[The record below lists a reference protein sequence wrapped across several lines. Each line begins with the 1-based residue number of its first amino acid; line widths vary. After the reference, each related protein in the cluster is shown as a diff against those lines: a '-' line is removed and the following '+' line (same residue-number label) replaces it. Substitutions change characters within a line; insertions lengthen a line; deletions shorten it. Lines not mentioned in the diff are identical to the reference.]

1 MNTVVRRE
9 YGDWRKLSLES
20 MPIPTLKKDQIL
32 VKVEYAAI
40 DASMD
45 HLMQG
50 DPTLVRLLLGLTKP
64 KHIGVGQS
72 FSGTVVEV
80 GDTRGFSVGD
90 KVFGVGQGTFA
101 EFATTKS
108 SWISKVPEGLSME
121 KAATIPISG
130 ITANDALALLPSGAK
145 QALVIGAS
153 GAVGGFLTQFL
164 NQRGIHVTATA
175 GPSKNE
181 WVRTAGADNVIG
193 HDEVPNLEHNRFDV
207 IFVLGGANPLKIL
220 TPLLSEV
227 GLIVLIGSD
236 RGGSKFF
243 GGYLASTLETRLSKG
258 KQKMIFSQDAGET
271 RSSVA
276 SQIKDLSS
284 LAVVTTGLDN
294 AIEVIANYQRGES
307 YGRPV
312 LSIRAQ

>member
-1 MNTVVRRE
+1 MNAVVRRE

-20 MPIPTLKKDQIL
+20 VPIPSLKKDQML

-50 DPTLVRLLLGLTKP
+50 DPTLVRLLLGLSKP

-108 SWISKVPEGLSME
+108 TWITKVPDGLSME
-121 KAATIPISG
+121 QAATIPISG
-130 ITANDALALLPSGAK
+130 ITANDALKLLPAGAEH
-145 QALVIGAS
+145 ALVIGAS
-153 GAVGGFLTQFL
+153 GAVGGFLTQL
-164 NQRGIHVTATA
+164 LVKRGINVTATA
-175 GPSKNE
+175 SANKSE
-181 WVRTAGADNVIG
+181 WVRSAGAHQVIG
-193 HDEVPNLEHNRFDV
+193 HDGVAKLEHKVFDV
-207 IFVLGGANPLKIL
+207 IFVLGGANPLKDLIR
-220 TPLLSEV
+220 LLSEI
-227 GLIVLIGSD
+227 GLVVLIGSD

-243 GGYLASTLETRLSKG
+243 GGYLASALETRLSKG
-258 KQKMIFSQDAGET
+258 KQRMIFSQDTPET

-276 SQIKDLSS
+276 NQIQDLAS
-284 LAVVTTGLDN
+284 LAVVTKGLSS
-294 AIEVIANYQRGES
+294 AIELIASYQRGES
-307 YGRPV
+307 HGRPV
-312 LSIRAQ
+312 VSIDGN

>member
-1 MNTVVRRE
+1 
-9 YGDWRKLSLES
+9 
-20 MPIPTLKKDQIL
+20 
-32 VKVEYAAI
+32 
-40 DASMD
+40 
-45 HLMQG
+45 
-50 DPTLVRLLLGLTKP
+50 
-64 KHIGVGQS
+64 
-72 FSGTVVEV
+72 
-80 GDTRGFSVGD
+80 
-90 KVFGVGQGTFA
+90 
-101 EFATTKS
+101 
-108 SWISKVPEGLSME
+108 ME

-164 NQRGIHVTATA
+164 NQLGIHVTATA